1 MEETPDFSA
10 ALEKV
15 QEMLSTSDGQNQI
28 QNLISALSAS
38 AENNPPSADA
48 TGHSGIMQ
56 ESPSVVPGNGLDFDT
71 IAKISGIMQAIN
83 ARENNPANAFL
94 HSLKPFLTKNRQ
106 EKLEQA
112 SKLLKITSVLK
123 VFNGKEKGGG

>member
-10 ALEKV
+10 AIEKV

-38 AENNPPSADA
+38 AEDSSANQNSANPNGVMPDSLF
-48 TGHSGIMQ
+48 S
-56 ESPSVVPGNGLDFDT
+56 PGNGLDFDT
-71 IAKISGIMQAIN
+71 IAKISGIMQAMN
-83 ARENNPANAFL
+83 VRENNPANNFL

-106 EKLEQA
+106 KKLEQA
-112 SKLLKITSVLK
+112 SKLLRITSVLK
-123 VFNGKEKGGG
+123 AFNNQEKGGG